1 MKKRI
6 FTFLMLTCFP
16 FLLLAQWTNNPMLNT
31 EISDTTG
38 DQVLPKV
45 VVNADNGESYISWF
59 SNSGDGNYNVYM
71 QRLDVNGN
79 KLWAEDGMLISN
91 HQTMSWVTDYDMVI
105 DNDGCAILVTQDE
118 RTGSSDVFAYRISPE
133 GEFLWGADGI
143 ALTNDPD
150 FNPSPKAIIDQEGN
164 IVVNWG
170 SENNTTFSKLYFQ
183 KLSPD
188 GDMLWDE
195 NTVISSDSMH
205 LLMPNI
211 ILSEDTA
218 TTVVWIQTVSTDTV
232 EGNWPKMYFYAQKID
247 KDGNLAWSDIVSVDT
262 AENMPLAFFS
272 PSLASDENSGFF
284 VGWRAFPVN
293 AIYHSC
299 YVQHINS
306 AGEAEWTQNGILASD
321 SVQFGHTNPKLTYLL
336 QNDELFLFWTV
347 NRDINA
353 GDNHTAIFGQKF
365 SNTGQKLWTNQGT
378 IFDGWYNTYD
388 TANMVLGISP
398 ATDNDFAVF
407 FEKEYVELSPD
418 TLLISNYHAMRIDGD
433 GDFVWDNAKPV
444 ISSAL
449 STKAL
454 PAFSNLV
461 SNQWVVAWSDNRNDP
476 QYEGVSGIYA
486 QNISI
491 DGDLGIITAIN
502 EINQL
507 SDNSF
512 LIFPNPFHNQTTIEY
527 ELSQSGNV
535 DLSLMDMNGKRIKH
549 LFTGQQQKGIHTFQ
563 LNAAGLSRGM
573 YFVVFKHDALINYH
587 KILINN

>member
-6 FTFLMLTCFP
+6 FTYLMLICSP
-16 FLLLAQWTNNPMLNT
+16 FLLLAQWSDNPMLNT
-31 EISDTTG
+31 EIIDTTG

-79 KLWAEDGMLISN
+79 KMWAEDGILISN
-91 HQTMSWVTDYDMVI
+91 HPTMSWVTDYDLVI

-164 IVVNWG
+164 IIVNWG

-188 GDMLWDE
+188 GDLLWDE

-205 LLMPNI
+205 LLMPDI

-218 TTVVWIQTVSTDTV
+218 TTVVWIQTVSTDTA

-247 KDGNLAWSDIVSVDT
+247 KNGNLAWSDIVAIDT

-272 PSLASDENSGFF
+272 PTLASDENRGFF
-284 VGWRAFPVN
+284 VGWSAFPVN
-293 AIYHSC
+293 ALTHSC

-306 AGEAEWTQNGILASD
+306 AGEAQWTQNGILASD
-321 SVQFGHTNPKLTYLL
+321 SVQFGHSNPKLTYLL
-336 QNDELFLFWTV
+336 QNDELFLFWTE

-353 GDNHTAIFGQKF
+353 NDNHTAILGQKF
-365 SNTGQKLWTNQGT
+365 SNTGEKLWTSQGT
-378 IFDGWYNTYD
+378 VFDGWYSTYD
-388 TANMVLGISP
+388 TVNMVLGISP
-398 ATDNDFAVF
+398 ATDNDFTVF
-407 FEKEYVELSPD
+407 FEKEYEEVSPD
-418 TLLISNYHAMRIDGD
+418 TLIVSNYHAMRIDGD

-454 PAFSNLV
+454 PVFSNLV

-491 DGDLGIITAIN
+491 DGDLGIITGIN
-502 EINQL
+502 EITQL
-507 SDNSF
+507 SDNSI
-512 LIFPNPFHNQTTIEY
+512 LNYPNPFQNQTTIEY
-527 ELSQSGNV
+527 ELTQGGNV
-535 DLSLMDMNGKRIKH
+535 SLSLMDVNGRLIKH
-549 LFTGQQQKGIHTFQ
+549 LFIGQQQKGIHTFQ
-563 LNAAGLSRGM
+563 LNASGLSPGM
-573 YFVVFKHDALINYH
+573 YLVAFKHDGLINYH
-587 KILINN
+587 KILVNN